1 MSKTI
6 EEINKMREEAET
18 KIGEML
24 TELAECGVYIGTVR
38 TWQRP
43 VDKDGDRLFNP
54 GEGAKILVTADISL
68 HLQSK
73 PDLHAC

>member
-18 KIGEML
+18 KIGVIL
-24 TELAECGVYIGTVR
+24 TELAECGVFIGTVR
-38 TWQRP
+38 TWQRL
-43 VDKDGDRLFNP
+43 VDKDGNRIVNLIDK
-54 GEGAKILVTADISL
+54 AQMVVTADISL

-73 PDLHAC
+73 PDTHVS